1 MLATGL
7 MGLGLGYQDMS
18 GHCVLFPVRSALRTR
33 FFSAWPTMVVPARS
47 PRQLIMVI
55 PHVVEGVD
63 AGYQAHNLQRES
75 K

>member
-1 MLATGL
+1 MTDCAWEP
-7 MGLGLGYQDMS
+7 QDLS
-18 GHCVLFPVRSALRTR
+18 GCCVLFPVRPSLRTR

>member
-1 MLATGL
+1 
-7 MGLGLGYQDMS
+7 MGTSDLS
-18 GHCVLFPVRSALRTR
+18 GCCVLFPVHPSLRTR

-47 PRQLIMVI
+47 SRQLIMVI

-63 AGYQAHNLQRES
+63 AGCQAHNLQRES